1 LPGSEVL
8 VSKSLRE
15 LVYEHLRQAI
25 QSGELKPGSFLDQK
39 KMASELGISRQ
50 PLRDALIQLEL
61 EGFVDVIPRR
71 GVEVRKLSLD
81 DIRHLYGLIGAL
93 ERHALRHAKLGD
105 ADVREMR
112 RLNGAM
118 TRAIRADDFDAY
130 YDLNLAFH
138 DVFLAQSDN
147 PGLLRSVRIAKQRLY
162 DFPRERR
169 FHREWELA
177 SIREHE
183 RVIELVGTDRYGE
196 AGDFLEDVHWSF
208 RVQYPFLAAYYHM
221 DGSAVP
227 APDADGSAV
236 EGD

>member
-1 LPGSEVL
+1 MARSGVL

-15 LVYEHLRQAI
+15 LVYEHLRRAI
-25 QSGELKPGSFLDQK
+25 ESGELKPGSFIDQK
-39 KMASELGISRQ
+39 KLASDLGISRQ
-50 PLRDALIQLEL
+50 PLRDALIQLEV

-71 GVEVRKLSLD
+71 GVEVRKLGLD
-81 DIRHLYGLIGAL
+81 DIRHLYEVIGAL
-93 ERHALRHAKLGD
+93 ERHALRHADLGQS
-105 ADVREMR
+105 DVEEMR

-118 TRAIRADDFDAY
+118 TRAIRTDDFDAY

-138 DVFLAQSDN
+138 DVFLDRSAN
-147 PGLLRSVRIAKQRLY
+147 PGLLRTVRISKQRLY

-183 RVIELVGTDRYGE
+183 RIVDLVAEGRHGE

-208 RVQYPFLAAYYHM
+208 PVQFPYLAAYYHM
-221 DGSAVP
+221 NGSAAASSDP
-227 APDADGSAV
+227 AGPAARES
-236 EGD
+236 

>member
-1 LPGSEVL
+1 MPGSGVL

-15 LVYEHLRQAI
+15 LVYEHLRRAI
-25 QSGELKPGSFLDQK
+25 ESGELRPGSFIDQK
-39 KMASELGISRQ
+39 RLASDLGISRQ

-71 GVEVRKLSLD
+71 GVEVRKLGLD
-81 DIRHLYGLIGAL
+81 DVRHLYEVIGAL
-93 ERHALRHAKLGD
+93 ERRALRSADLGD
-105 ADVREMR
+105 ADLREMR

-130 YDLNLAFH
+130 YELNLAFH
-138 DVFLAQSDN
+138 DVFLDQSDN
-147 PGLLRSVRIAKQRLY
+147 PGLLQTVRISKQRLY

-183 RVIELVGTDRYGE
+183 RVVELVARDRYGE

-208 RVQYPFLAAYYHM
+208 RVQYPYLAAYYHM
-221 DGSAVP
+221 DVAAGPAFDPAGS
-227 APDADGSAV
+227 SA
-236 EGD
+236 EGN